1 MKRGYSEKGGQ
12 VDAISGWVG
21 VPQAS
26 GGVELEYQEVG
37 GCQVAVTRKDDDDGM
52 MDGDWCT

>member
-1 MKRGYSEKGGQ
+1 MKKGAGGR
-12 VDAISGWVG
+12 DKWVG

-26 GGVELEYQEVG
+26 GGVELEYQEEGRV
-37 GCQVAVTRKDDDDGM
+37 VAVTRKDDDEM

>member
-1 MKRGYSEKGGQ
+1 MKKGAGGR
-12 VDAISGWVG
+12 DKWVG

>member
-1 MKRGYSEKGGQ
+1 MKKGGAGGR
-12 VDAISGWVG
+12 DKWVG

-26 GGVELEYQEVG
+26 GGVELEYQEGRV
-37 GCQVAVTRKDDDDGM
+37 VAVTRKDDDDGM